1 MSLKRLVNLASRPFA
16 RREDREQGMT
26 IIEILI
32 VIGLI
37 GTLMGIIMTTLIDRG
52 DDAKVDLAKV
62 AMGQLESGLRL
73 YKMHNSRYPTTEE
86 GLQALVTAP
95 AGAKN
100 WRGPYSESDK
110 LNDPWDA
117 PFGYEASGARSF
129 KIISGGPDGQI
140 GNEDDITYPEE
151 KSAAGSSAPAE

>member
-1 MSLKRLVNLASRPFA
+1 MSLKRWMNLASRPFA
-16 RREDREQGMT
+16 RREDREKGMT

-37 GTLMGIIMTTLIDRG
+37 GTLMGIIMTTLIERG

-73 YKMHNSRYPTTEE
+73 YKMHNNRYPTTEE

-100 WRGPYSESDK
+100 WRGPYSEAEK
-110 LNDPWDA
+110 LNDPWDV

-140 GNEDDITYPEE
+140 GAGDDDITYPED
-151 KSAAGSSAPAE
+151 KSGGGTAPAE